1 MPLLPESTNDRYEG
15 SIASCRFLAVLAV
28 LTIVPGSIHAFLPD
42 GGVVTIAGLDPGPAT
57 TMIVGLFAWAGAT
70 QIVHGLAMLA
80 VALRYRTLVPVYLAL
95 VVVERLVMTLNW
107 WVLKPGDTGHRPPEV
122 YATLVML
129 PLVAWFLAR
138 SLRRRGN
145 RDPSPISGYSR

>member
-1 MPLLPESTNDRYEG
+1 MPLLPESTNDRYDG
-15 SIASCRFLAVLAV
+15 SVASCRFLALLAV

-42 GGVVTIAGLDPGPAT
+42 GGAVTIAGLDLGPAET
-57 TMIVGLFAWAGAT
+57 TIIGLFAWAGAT

-80 VALRYRTLVPVYLAL
+80 VALRYRTLVPFYLAL
-95 VVVERLVMTLNW
+95 VVVERIVMTLNW

-129 PLVAWFLAR
+129 PLVAWFLVQ
-138 SLRRRGN
+138 SLGRRGN
-145 RDPSPISGYSR
+145 RGPVAVRAH